1 MLITKCDRCGTEITA
16 KKASRD
22 IEVLINRRRGP
33 FVSSLPPDHVAL
45 CKDCQKDLLEFIRG
59 KGLVERNALKIQLDD
74 GAIMPERAHPEDA
87 GLDLFT
93 PEVVN
98 VPARGSKTIDT
109 GVHVQLPEGTAGVLM
124 SKSGLNVNLDITSTG
139 LIDEGYTGSIKVKL
153 YNHGNRTIVIGEGRK
168 ISQLV
173 IVPVQR
179 PVPIQVE
186 QITGG
191 ERGAD
196 GFGSTEKSVWK

>member
-1 MLITKCDRCGTEITA
+1 MSKCDRCGAEITA
-16 KKASRD
+16 KKVCRNYE
-22 IEVLINRRRGP
+22 ITKTKWYGP
-33 FVSSLPPDHVAL
+33 FASNLPEHIEL
-45 CKDCQKDLLEFIRG
+45 CQDCQKDLHEFLNG
-59 KGLVERNALKIQLDD
+59 KGVVARNAIKIQLDD

-93 PEVVN
+93 PKTVH
-98 VPARGSKTIDT
+98 VPAKGSATIDT

-124 SKSGLNVNLDITSTG
+124 SKSGLNVNFDTTNTG

-153 YNHGNRTIVIGEGRK
+153 YNHGDRSFCITEGGK

-191 ERGAD
+191 KRGTG
-196 GFGSTEKSVWK
+196 GFGSTGK

>member
-1 MLITKCDRCGTEITA
+1 MQITKCDRCGAEITE
-16 KKASRD
+16 KKGRN
-22 IEVLINRRRGP
+22 IEVRGS
-33 FVSSLPPDHVAL
+33 FVSSPDHIDL
-45 CKDCQKDLLEFIRG
+45 CEDCLNDLLDFIKG
-59 KGLVERNALKIQLDD
+59 KVLVERNALKIQLDD
-74 GAIMPERAHPEDA
+74 GAIMPERAHTEDA

-93 PEVVN
+93 PEEVE
-98 VPARGSKTIDT
+98 VPARGSATIDT

-153 YNHGNRTIVIGEGRK
+153 YNHGNRTIIIGEGRK

-191 ERGAD
+191 ARGTG
-196 GFGSTEKSVWK
+196 GFGSTGK

>member
-1 MLITKCDRCGTEITA
+1 MLVTKCDRCGREITA
-16 KKASRD
+16 KKVGRNV
-22 IEVLINRRRGP
+22 EVKIYRQYGS
-33 FVSSLPPDHVAL
+33 FVSSCQPSNVAL
-45 CKDCQKDLLEFIRG
+45 CKDCQKDMLEFIEG

-87 GLDLFT
+87 GLDLLA
-93 PEVVN
+93 PEAVQ
-98 VPARGSKTIDT
+98 VPARGSATIDT

-153 YNHGNRTIVIGEGRK
+153 YNHGNRTIGIADGQK

-191 ERGAD
+191 ERGTG
-196 GFGSTEKSVWK
+196 GFGSTGK

>member
-1 MLITKCDRCGTEITA
+1 MQITKCDRCGTEINA
-16 KKASRD
+16 KKAGRNV
-22 IEVLINRRRGP
+22 EVKLYRQYGH
-33 FVSSLPPDHVAL
+33 FVSSLPPDNVTL
-45 CKDCQKDLLEFIRG
+45 CKDCQKDLLEFIKG
-59 KGLVERNALKIQLDD
+59 KGIVARNALKIQLDD

-87 GLDLFT
+87 GLDLFA
-93 PEVVN
+93 PRKVFL
-98 VPARGSKTIDT
+98 PALRSETIDT

-124 SKSGLNVNLDITSTG
+124 SKSGLNANHGITSTG
-139 LIDEGYTGSIKVKL
+139 LIDEGYTGTIKVKL
-153 YNHGNRTIVIGEGRK
+153 YNHSTINYEFQPGDK

-191 ERGAD
+191 ERGTG
-196 GFGSTEKSVWK
+196 GFGSTGK

>member
-1 MLITKCDRCGTEITA
+1 MLMTKCDRCGSEITA
-16 KKASRD
+16 KK
-22 IEVLINRRRGP
+22 VRRNYEITKTKWYGP
-33 FVSSLPPDHVAL
+33 FVSNLPEHIEL
-45 CKDCQKDLLEFIRG
+45 CKDCQKDLHEFLNG
-59 KGLVERNALKIQLDD
+59 KGLVARNALKIQLND

-87 GLDLFT
+87 GLDLFA
-93 PEVVN
+93 PEGTIVR
-98 VPARGSKTIDT
+98 AGYFATIDT

-124 SKSGLNVNLDITSTG
+124 SKSGLNVNYNITSTG
-139 LIDEGYTGSIKVKL
+139 LIDEGYTGSIHVKL
-153 YNHGNRTIVIGEGRK
+153 YNHGLDDLRIRRGDK

-191 ERGAD
+191 ERGTG
-196 GFGSTEKSVWK
+196 GFGSTGK

>member
-1 MLITKCDRCGTEITA
+1 MLISKCDRCGTEITA
-16 KKASRD
+16 KKVGRD
-22 IEVLINRRRGP
+22 VEVLTYRRHGP
-33 FVSSLPPDHVAL
+33 FVSTNADHVTL
-45 CKDCQKDLLEFIRG
+45 CKDCQKDLREFLNG
-59 KGLVERNALKIQLDD
+59 KMVVARNALKIQLDD

-93 PEVVN
+93 PEVVH
-98 VPARGSKTIDT
+98 VPARGSATIDT
-109 GVHVQLPEGTAGVLM
+109 GVHVQLPEGTAGVLK
-124 SKSGLNVNLDITSTG
+124 SKSGLNVNHNITSTG

-153 YNHGNRTIVIGEGRK
+153 YNHGDLPVIIAERQK

-191 ERGAD
+191 ARGTD
-196 GFGSTEKSVWK
+196 GFGSTGK

>member
-1 MLITKCDRCGTEITA
+1 MIMSKCDRCGAEITA
-16 KKASRD
+16 KKACTNYE
-22 IEVLINRRRGP
+22 ITKTKWYGYGP
-33 FVSSLPPDHVAL
+33 FAGNPEHIEL
-45 CKDCQKDLLEFIRG
+45 CRDCQKDLQEFLNG
-59 KGLVERNALKIQLDD
+59 KVLVSRNALKIQLDD

-93 PEVVN
+93 PKTVH
-98 VPARGSKTIDT
+98 VPARGSATIDT

-191 ERGAD
+191 ERGTG
-196 GFGSTEKSVWK
+196 GFGSTGK

>member
-1 MLITKCDRCGTEITA
+1 MLMSKCDRCGAEITA
-16 KKASRD
+16 KKACRNYE
-22 IEVLINRRRGP
+22 ITKTKRYGP
-33 FVSSLPPDHVAL
+33 FTSGFPEHIEL
-45 CKDCQKDLLEFIRG
+45 CRDCQKDLHEFLNG
-59 KGLVERNALKIQLDD
+59 KVVVARNALKIQLDD
-74 GAIMPERAHPEDA
+74 GAIMPERAHTEDA

-93 PEVVN
+93 SKTVY
-98 VPARGSKTIDT
+98 VPARGSATIDT

-124 SKSGLNVNLDITSTG
+124 SKSGLNVNHNITSTG

-153 YNHGNRTIVIGEGRK
+153 YNNGDDGVCITEGGK

-191 ERGAD
+191 ERGTG
-196 GFGSTEKSVWK
+196 GFGSTGK

>member
-1 MLITKCDRCGTEITA
+1 MLIAKCDRCGAEITA
-16 KKASRD
+16 KKAYREY
-22 IEVLINRRRGP
+22 EVNKIVRRP
-33 FVSSLPPDHVAL
+33 FSSGIQKRLEL
-45 CKDCQKDLLEFIRG
+45 CKDCQEDLQEFING
-59 KGLVERNALKIQLDD
+59 KGLVARNALKIQLDD

-93 PEVVN
+93 PEVVH
-98 VPARGSKTIDT
+98 VPAKGSATIDT

-124 SKSGLNVNLDITSTG
+124 SKSGLNVNLDITNTG

-153 YNHGNRTIVIGEGRK
+153 YNHGDRTIVIGEGRK

-191 ERGAD
+191 ERGTG
-196 GFGSTEKSVWK
+196 GFGSTGK

>member
-1 MLITKCDRCGTEITA
+1 MPITKCDRCGTEITA

-22 IEVLINRRRGP
+22 ITVLIDRRRGP
-33 FVSSLPPDHVAL
+33 FVSSLPPDPISL
-45 CKDCQKDLLEFIRG
+45 CKDCQKDLLEFIKG
-59 KGLVERNALKIQLDD
+59 KGIVERNALKIQLDD

-87 GLDLFT
+87 GLDLFA
-93 PEVVN
+93 PEAVQ
-98 VPARGSKTIDT
+98 VPARGSATIDT

-153 YNHGNRTIVIGEGRK
+153 YNHGNRTIGIADGQK

-191 ERGAD
+191 ERGTG
-196 GFGSTEKSVWK
+196 GFGSTGK

>member
-1 MLITKCDRCGTEITA
+1 MIMSKCDRCGAEITA
-16 KKASRD
+16 KK
-22 IEVLINRRRGP
+22 VRRNYEITKTKWYGP
-33 FVSSLPPDHVAL
+33 FASNLPEHIEL
-45 CKDCQKDLLEFIRG
+45 CQDCQKDLHEFLNG
-59 KGLVERNALKIQLDD
+59 KGIVARNALKIQLDD

-93 PEVVN
+93 PEVVE
-98 VPARGSKTIDT
+98 VPARGSATIDT

-124 SKSGLNVNLDITSTG
+124 SKSGLNANHGITSTG
-139 LIDEGYTGSIKVKL
+139 LIDEGYTGTIKVKL
-153 YNHGNRTIVIGEGRK
+153 YNHSTINYEFQPGDK

-191 ERGAD
+191 KRGAD
-196 GFGSTEKSVWK
+196 GFGSTGK

>member
-22 IEVLINRRRGP
+22 VEVLINKRYGP
-33 FVSSLPPDHVAL
+33 FVSSNPEHVEL
-45 CKDCQKDLLEFIRG
+45 CKDCQKDLFEFIKG

-74 GAIMPERAHPEDA
+74 GAIMPERAYPEDA

-93 PEVVN
+93 PKTVQIQ
-98 VPARGSKTIDT
+98 ARGSRTIDT
-109 GVHVQLPEGTAGVLM
+109 GVHVQLPKGTAGVLM
-124 SKSGLNVNLDITSTG
+124 SKSGLNVNHNITSTG

-153 YNHGNRTIVIGEGRK
+153 YNHGDHGVRITEGGK

-191 ERGAD
+191 ERGAG
-196 GFGSTEKSVWK
+196 GFGSTGK

>member
-22 IEVLINRRRGP
+22 ITVLINRRHGP
-33 FVSSLPPDHVAL
+33 FVSSLPPDPISL
-45 CKDCQKDLLEFIRG
+45 CKECQKDLLEFIKG
-59 KGLVERNALKIQLDD
+59 KGLVAKNALKIQLDD

-93 PEVVN
+93 SKTIH
-98 VPARGSKTIDT
+98 VPARGSATIDT

-124 SKSGLNVNLDITSTG
+124 SKSGLNVNYNITSTG

-153 YNHGNRTIVIGEGRK
+153 YNHGDQGVCITEGGK

-191 ERGAD
+191 ERGTG
-196 GFGSTEKSVWK
+196 GFGSTGK

>member
-45 CKDCQKDLLEFIRG
+45 CKDCQKDLLEFIKG
-59 KGLVERNALKIQLDD
+59 KGLVARNALKIQLDD

-93 PEVVN
+93 PETVK
-98 VPARGSKTIDT
+98 VPSKGSATIDT

-124 SKSGLNVNLDITSTG
+124 SKSGLNVNSDITSTG

-153 YNHGNRTIVIGEGRK
+153 YNHGNTTTIIGEGRK

-191 ERGAD
+191 ERGTG
-196 GFGSTEKSVWK
+196 GFGSTGK